1 MVVDYE
7 RAWTRLQAHVAG
19 KTQHGREPLLTEMAT
34 IAAECQ
40 VPEGEPERWLRLY
53 GVDVSRV
60 ARPHAIPDSGPSFD
74 GDDVAGEKGVGPG
87 HPSSQGEHDGEIDA
101 RSRREPVGV

>member
-7 RAWTRLQAHVAG
+7 RAWTRLQAIVAS
-19 KTQHGREPLLTEMAT
+19 KTQHGREPLLTDMAT

-60 ARPHAIPDSGPSFD
+60 ARPVIRDSRPSSD
-74 GDDVAGEKGVGPG
+74 GDEVAAGMGEGPG
-87 HPSSQGEHDGEIDA
+87 HPSPQGGHDGQING
-101 RSRREPVGV
+101 SIRREPVGV

>member
-7 RAWTRLQAHVAG
+7 RAWTRLQAEIAG
-19 KTQHGREPLLTEMAT
+19 KTQHGREPLLTRMAE
-34 IAAECQ
+34 IAGDCQ

-60 ARPHAIPDSGPSFD
+60 ARPPQPPDTGPSSN
-74 GDDVAGEKGVGPG
+74 GDSVAAGMGAGPG
-87 HPSSQGEHDGEIDA
+87 HPSPQGGHDGHSNG
-101 RSRREPVGV
+101 SRREPVGV